1 MDNIYKIQKDY
12 TNIPAI
18 KDANK
23 IASLLV
29 SLKNLAAQ
37 RKVGDPKKSSG
48 VAEFAMIYKFMKSL
62 DETSTVLASEFRNAS
77 HAGRSFF
84 ANVGV
89 AFQKQWDGVQLG
101 ESQKRE
107 ILNSVIAVAH
117 AKLTEVVT
125 PKYNSQLLALNKLG
139 GLPEDEA
146 RGFLVNPLYDYFE
159 KFPED
164 KVKSTVKIADPEDDE
179 NANGIDTDTDEDD

>member
-1 MDNIYKIQKDY
+1 M
-12 TNIPAI
+12 
-18 KDANK
+18 
-23 IASLLV
+23 LV

-37 RKVGDPKKSSG
+37 RKVTDPTKSSG

-77 HAGRSFF
+77 TAGRSFF

-117 AKLTEVVT
+117 AKLTKVVT
-125 PKYNSQLLALNKLG
+125 PLYNSKLLALNQLG

-146 RGFLVNPLYDYFE
+146 RGYLVNPLHDYFE
-159 KFPED
+159 LYPED
-164 KVKSTVKIADPEDDE
+164 KIKPDVKIADPEDDE
-179 NANGIDTDTDEDD
+179 NANDIDNDTDEDD

>member
-1 MDNIYKIQKDY
+1 M
-12 TNIPAI
+12 
-18 KDANK
+18 
-23 IASLLV
+23 
-29 SLKNLAAQ
+29 KNLAAQ
-37 RKVGDPKKSSG
+37 RKVTDPTKSSG

-77 HAGRSFF
+77 TAGRSFF

-125 PKYNSQLLALNKLG
+125 PIYATKLLAMNKLEG
-139 GLPEDEA
+139 CLK
-146 RGFLVNPLYDYFE
+146 RKQKVFL
-159 KFPED
+159 
-164 KVKSTVKIADPEDDE
+164 
-179 NANGIDTDTDEDD
+179 